1 MRPQKSMPTLSLPPD
16 VVGAIFQFLKPAHV
30 LDAASTAKAW
40 AEASD
45 SKLVWADQV
54 ARAVDTAVRDTLA
67 VGGAS
72 THDAKADAAVRNA
85 LERCQLK
92 ARIWA
97 AKNPALASA
106 KARAWYAIGV
116 ALPPITAAVV
126 AKDLQRSPG
135 VIELLVA
142 GGGCRNQALMHELRR
157 RCKGIWLR
165 PLDAIGIDPQHREAM
180 AFALLAWWRVTQWP
194 AADPAVTGARR
205 GGHLGVAINP

>member
-1 MRPQKSMPTLSLPPD
+1 MTLTALSSAAETMSLQSTPKRALTLPPD

-116 ALPPITAAVV
+116 CLPPITAAVV
-126 AKDLQRSPG
+126 AEVLPCRSVHKSNYRG
-135 VIELLVA
+135 V
-142 GGGCRNQALMHELRR
+142 GHPTH
-157 RCKGIWLR
+157 WLIC
-165 PLDAIGIDPQHREAM
+165 AQ
-180 AFALLAWWRVTQWP
+180 V
-194 AADPAVTGARR
+194 
-205 GGHLGVAINP
+205 

>member
-1 MRPQKSMPTLSLPPD
+1 MPTLSLPPD

-40 AEASD
+40 AEASE

-85 LERCQLK
+85 LKHCEGK
-92 ARIWA
+92 ARTWA
-97 AKNPALASA
+97 NKNPALASV

-116 ALPPITAAVV
+116 CLPPITAAVV
-126 AKDLQRSPG
+126 AEVLPYRSVHKIKLSRRWAPDSLVDL
-135 VIELLVA
+135 
-142 GGGCRNQALMHELRR
+142 CT
-157 RCKGIWLR
+157 
-165 PLDAIGIDPQHREAM
+165 GIDASSRWTGASTTARSSFLREAPTTTR
-180 AFALLAWWRVTQWP
+180 A
-194 AADPAVTGARR
+194 ARR
-205 GGHLGVAINP
+205 T